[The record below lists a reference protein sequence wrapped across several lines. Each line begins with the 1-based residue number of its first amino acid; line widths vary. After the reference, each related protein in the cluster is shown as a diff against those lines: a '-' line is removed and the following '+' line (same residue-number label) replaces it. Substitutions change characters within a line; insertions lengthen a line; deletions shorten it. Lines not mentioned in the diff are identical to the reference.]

1 MGDNPRN
8 LKEWRRL
15 KGLRQEDLADQL
27 EEPRGTYQA
36 WESGRAAFPP
46 EVQAKIRKLGYKG
59 PFPEPGRG
67 LTLADLESIREEI
80 RTQVAWAREE
90 LRKENAALAADL
102 QEALKMLAEL
112 RGSPQAE
119 RD

>member
-1 MGDNPRN
+1 MPENAQN

-15 KGLRQEDLADQL
+15 KKLRQEDLADLL

-46 EVQAKIRKLGYKG
+46 EVIAKIKKMGFKG
-59 PFPEPGRG
+59 VFPEPGRG
-67 LTLADLESIREEI
+67 ITLSDLESIREEI
-80 RTQVAWAREE
+80 RTQVAWVREE

-102 QEALKMLAEL
+102 QEALKTLAAL
-112 RGSPQAE
+112 QGTPSAKPR
-119 RD
+119 